1 MKKKINRKKGI
12 LFWITGLSGSGKT
25 TLAKKIFPMIK
36 KKYGP
41 TVLLDGD
48 QCRKALDLQGFN
60 YKDRLGNSKKY
71 NNITKILTD
80 QKINIVFSL
89 VCLINKPRNWNRRN
103 IDNYLEIFI
112 DCDLKKIIKK
122 SKKKTYKNNK
132 NIVGIDIKPEFP
144 KNPDIV
150 IKNDFSTNTNLLA
163 KQLIKKISNF
173 Y

>member
-1 MKKKINRKKGI
+1 
-12 LFWITGLSGSGKT
+12 
-25 TLAKKIFPMIK
+25 
-36 KKYGP
+36 
-41 TVLLDGD
+41 
-48 QCRKALDLQGFN
+48 
-60 YKDRLGNSKKY
+60 LGNSKKY

-122 SKKKTYKNNK
+122 NKKKTYKNNK

>member
-60 YKDRLGNSKKY
+60 YRDRLGNSKKY

-122 SKKKTYKNNK
+122 NKKKTYKNNK

>member
-1 MKKKINRKKGI
+1 M
-12 LFWITGLSGSGKT
+12 
-25 TLAKKIFPMIK
+25 
-36 KKYGP
+36 
-41 TVLLDGD
+41 DGD

-60 YKDRLGNSKKY
+60 YRDRLGNSKKY

-122 SKKKTYKNNK
+122 NKKKTYKNNK

>member
-1 MKKKINRKKGI
+1 
-12 LFWITGLSGSGKT
+12 
-25 TLAKKIFPMIK
+25 
-36 KKYGP
+36 
-41 TVLLDGD
+41 LDGD

-60 YKDRLGNSKKY
+60 YRDRLGNSKKY

-122 SKKKTYKNNK
+122 NKKKTYKNNK